1 MKIDEMRNMNIK
13 NTFRAIFGKE
23 QDVIEDIGCHP
34 NFKQLENS
42 DVLENG
48 YSVTMFMDIAGST
61 KLSQLYSP
69 EIVFNI
75 KNTIIKYAI
84 EIIQSFD
91 GHVHRI
97 MGDAVMAFFRS
108 AEKEKLNKQ
117 NDSAI
122 DSLNC
127 AIYIIEIMESVV
139 TPILRDIGAED
150 SIGIR
155 IGIDYGKHNDVVW
168 GNYGAHN
175 AFEVTATSYYV
186 DVAAKLQQVAKTNKI
201 MIGDNFKILIGFGN
215 EYLSYLE
222 KTENGQVNKIKYVRP
237 NYKIRGQLINYQQYE
252 LNNKALFDFLPFGK
266 MSDTKIIVKLIA
278 SDNNRSFEYKNC
290 SYSLDKGLK
299 LLFKVE
305 YPEENPREILHIKSR
320 KQNTGPESESYN
332 ANNEVVRIHKM
343 KYYNGSYH
351 GQLTESTKYKGIHHM
366 YIDICDEKNNLIDS
380 TCFSL
385 YTS

>member
-1 MKIDEMRNMNIK
+1 
-13 NTFRAIFGKE
+13 
-23 QDVIEDIGCHP
+23 
-34 NFKQLENS
+34 
-42 DVLENG
+42 
-48 YSVTMFMDIAGST
+48 MFMDIVGST
-61 KLSQLYSP
+61 KLGRLYEP
-69 EIVFNI
+69 ERVFNI
-75 KNTIIKYAI
+75 KNTIIKHAI

-108 AEKEKLNKQ
+108 SEKEKLNKQ

-127 AIYIIEIMESVV
+127 AIYIIEMMERVV
-139 TPILRDIGAED
+139 VPVLGEIGAED
-150 SIGIR
+150 PIGIR
-155 IGIDYGKHNDVVW
+155 IGIDYGEYNDVVW

-201 MIGDNFKILIGFGN
+201 MIGDNFKKLIGFGD
-215 EYLSYLE
+215 EYTSYLE
-222 KTENGQVNKIKYVRP
+222 KTKNGEVNKIKHVRP
-237 NYKIRGQLINYQQYE
+237 NYKIRGQLINYRQYE

-266 MSDTKIIVKLIA
+266 MFDTEIKVKLIV
-278 SDNNRSFEYKNC
+278 SVDNFSFEYKNC

-305 YPEENPREILHIKSR
+305 YPENNLKKIPHIRSR
-320 KQNTGPESESYN
+320 KQNTGPESKSHN
-332 ANNEVVRIHKM
+332 ANNEVIRTHLM
-343 KYYNGSYH
+343 EYYNSSFH
-351 GQLTESTKYKGIHHM
+351 GEINESTSYRGLHHM
-366 YIDICDEKNNLIDS
+366 YIDVCDEKNNVIDS

-385 YTS
+385 YIS